1 MINKF
6 DGQYAFLSNFY
17 NSTIFDKNNNLSYP
31 TVEHAF
37 QAAKAQTPEEAYNIS
52 IASTPGMAKRLGRH
66 CKLRPNWE
74 EIKNDVMLNLLR
86 QKFADPIL
94 QKKLIDTMDE
104 YLEEGNTWHD
114 NYWGVC
120 YCVNCEDTIGKNH
133 LGKAL
138 MQVRSE
144 LRNG

>member
-52 IASTPGMAKRLGRH
+52 IASTPGRAKRLGRH